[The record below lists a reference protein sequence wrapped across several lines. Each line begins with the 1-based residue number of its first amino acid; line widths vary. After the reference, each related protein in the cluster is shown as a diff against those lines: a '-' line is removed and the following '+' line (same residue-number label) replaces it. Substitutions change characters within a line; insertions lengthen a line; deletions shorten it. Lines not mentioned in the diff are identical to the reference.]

1 MQLKRELTDYEIFP
15 KVFLENTE
23 VTVRIV
29 PLGLH
34 AQFHKGEEYTIH
46 IRPLSEGSPNSYPNR
61 DNITEYELKADDNGG
76 FTITHKFGGEQEYF
90 IRVMENGKKLLQ
102 LSVYAV
108 AEDLYGRY
116 PYKGDLHMHTFRSDG
131 KEAPAIVAANYR
143 RYGYDFLAITDHQR
157 YYPSIEAMEA
167 FKDIKTDYVLIPGE
181 EIHLPGNDVH
191 TVNFGGKHS
200 INGLIESRSQT
211 KEHPADKKYCAIDG
225 NCPPVISDEE
235 FEAEVNAL
243 IPTLDMPEDFPDKFQ
258 YAACVW
264 IFNQIRKAQ
273 GLGIFCHPYW
283 ISDAYHVPEG
293 LTELL
298 MQNKPFDA
306 FEVAGGELYFEQNGF
321 QWTRYYEDRAKGR
334 FYPIVGSTDS
344 HGSVHNDGKL
354 VASTIVFARKNE
366 RAELIDSVK
375 KCYSV
380 AVDTVGEDKI
390 IGEFRFVKYACFLM
404 KNYFPLH
411 DELCYEEG
419 RALKAYAAG
428 DKDEKAILDLMYGR
442 TEKMRKKYFAFL

>member
-23 VTVRIV
+23 VTIHIV

-34 AQFHKGEEYTIH
+34 AQFLKGEEYTIH
-46 IRPLSEGSPNSYPNR
+46 IRPLSEGAPWSYPNR
-61 DNITEYELKADDNGG
+61 NNITEYELKADDNGG
-76 FTITHKFGGEQEYF
+76 FTITHKFDGEQEYF

-108 AEDLYGRY
+108 AEDLFGRY

-131 KEAPAIVAANYR
+131 SESPAIVAANYR
-143 RYGYDFLAITDHQR
+143 RYGYDFLSITDHQR

-191 TVNFGGKHS
+191 TVNFGGKYS

-225 NCPPVISDEE
+225 ECPPVMSDEE

-243 IPTLDMPEDFPDKFQ
+243 IPTLNIPEDFPDKFQ

-264 IFNQIRKAQ
+264 IFNHIREAD

-298 MQNKPFDA
+298 MQNQPFDA

-321 QWTRYYEDRAKGR
+321 QWTKYYEDRAKGR

-354 VASTIVFARKNE
+354 VGSTIVFAHKNE
-366 RAELIDSVK
+366 RAELINSIK

-380 AVDTVGEDKI
+380 AIDSMGNDTV
-390 IGEFRFVKYACFLM
+390 IGDFRLVKYACFLM

-419 RALKAYAAG
+419 RALKAYASG

-442 TEKMRKKYFAFL
+442 TEKMRKKYFKFD